1 MKILLISVGKTSY
14 APFKEAIAK
23 YTSRLPHYVP
33 FELKELP
40 DIKNTRS
47 LSETQQ
53 KELEGS
59 VILENILPGDH
70 IVLLDERGKEITS
83 KELSKFIS
91 DKMISLPGRLVF
103 IIGGPY
109 GFSAPVYQRA
119 NEKISLSKMTLP
131 HEMAKLVISE
141 QLYRAMT
148 ILRGE
153 PYHHD

>member
-14 APFKEAIAK
+14 APFREAIAK
-23 YTSRLPHYVP
+23 YTSRLPHYLP
-33 FELKELP
+33 FELKEIP
-40 DIKNTRS
+40 DVKNTHS
-47 LSETQQ
+47 LTESQQ
-53 KELEGS
+53 KELEGNS
-59 VILENILPGDH
+59 LLEAILPGDFV
-70 IVLLDERGKEITS
+70 VLLDERGKEITS
-83 KELSKFIS
+83 KELSKLIS

-109 GFSAPVYQRA
+109 GFSPAVYKRSNA
-119 NEKISLSKMTLP
+119 KLSLSKMTLP

-153 PYHHD
+153 PYHHE